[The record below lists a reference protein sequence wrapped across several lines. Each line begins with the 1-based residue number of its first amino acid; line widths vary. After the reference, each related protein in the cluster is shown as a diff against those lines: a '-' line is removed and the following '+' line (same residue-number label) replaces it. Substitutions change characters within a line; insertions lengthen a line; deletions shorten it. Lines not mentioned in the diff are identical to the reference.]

1 MRRSAAIPRV
11 EAWSCFLD
19 PQAWLS
25 FLTLSVLEVVLGID
39 NIIFLAILVDR
50 LPEARRR
57 SARYLGLS
65 FAAITRIALLLSV
78 VWLTR
83 LRAPLFRWFDEDVSV
98 RDLALL
104 GGGILLVVQSVKEIR
119 DMLRHR
125 TARRETGSM
134 RGYWLIIAQVG
145 VIDIVFSF
153 DTVFTAV
160 GLSNQ
165 VEVMVAAIL
174 VSVAVMMAVSA
185 GWAPS
190 STVTRRSRPSR
201 SASWCWSA
209 SRCSPSRCTSR
220 FPRVTC
226 ISRWRSQGRW
236 SGSTS
241 ACDARGN
248 V

>member
-1 MRRSAAIPRV
+1 MELI
-11 EAWSCFLD
+11 LD

-25 FLTLSVLEVVLGID
+25 FLTLSLLEVVLGID

-50 LPEARRR
+50 LPEGRRR

-98 RDLALL
+98 RDLALF

-125 TARRETGSM
+125 AARRETGSM
-134 RGYWLIIAQVG
+134 RRYWLIIAQVG
-145 VIDIVFSF
+145 VLDIVFSF

-160 GLSNQ
+160 GLSNH
-165 VEVMVAAIL
+165 VEVMVGAIL

-185 GWAPS
+185 GVGAFINRHPTIKTLALSFLVLVGIALLAESVHIEIPQGYLYFAMAFSGAVEW
-190 STVTRRSRPSR
+190 VNIRLRR
-201 SASWCWSA
+201 
-209 SRCSPSRCTSR
+209 
-220 FPRVTC
+220 
-226 ISRWRSQGRW
+226 QG
-236 SGSTS
+236 
-241 ACDARGN
+241 
-248 V
+248 